1 MDKAL
6 FLIRPLKLYLS
17 FFYKPFLKFMQC
29 FKDSS
34 VDGKLKEGSNK
45 ILFCLFAFCGK
56 SDSRQG

>member
-1 MDKAL
+1 
-6 FLIRPLKLYLS
+6 
-17 FFYKPFLKFMQC
+17 MQC

-56 SDSRQG
+56 SESRQG